1 MIAYCLLEDSPN
13 SVDVLLRILKSYE
26 TASGQR
32 INFEKST
39 ISFSKYMTKQRKQ
52 EILHQL
58 SMNGSDDSGLYLGM
72 PFVIDRR

>member
-26 TASGQR
+26 KTSRQR

-52 EILHQL
+52 EILH
-58 SMNGSDDSGLYLGM
+58 
-72 PFVIDRR
+72 